1 MNGLYVSSTVAN
13 AAGNVTYTYQLYDIN
28 GKLLSTTSSKNGS
41 IVLLMSKSGT
51 YAVNVIAY
59 DGVTWAS
66 KYTTWLVYSTGDVL
80 TVKSVSSSLSSAK
93 VNQPINFTTYTTG
106 GSTLTYSKYTV
117 YDINGKAVASSTDGI
132 ISNTFSYTPTATG
145 IYAVE
150 VVLWDGIT
158 WARAYSE
165 WIPVL
170 AN

>member
-1 MNGLYVSSTVAN
+1 M
-13 AAGNVTYTYQLYDIN
+13 
-28 GKLLSTTSSKNGS
+28 
-41 IVLLMSKSGT
+41 M
-51 YAVNVIAY
+51 
-59 DGVTWAS
+59 
-66 KYTTWLVYSTGDVL
+66 
-80 TVKSVSSSLSSAK
+80 
-93 VNQPINFTTYTTG
+93 
-106 GSTLTYSKYTV
+106 TYSKYTV

>member
-1 MNGLYVSSTVAN
+1 M
-13 AAGNVTYTYQLYDIN
+13 
-28 GKLLSTTSSKNGS
+28 
-41 IVLLMSKSGT
+41 
-51 YAVNVIAY
+51 
-59 DGVTWAS
+59 
-66 KYTTWLVYSTGDVL
+66 
-80 TVKSVSSSLSSAK
+80 
-93 VNQPINFTTYTTG
+93 
-106 GSTLTYSKYTV
+106 